1 MIQYI
6 KKLIHKFSTRDL
18 KYKLF
23 NMGELET
30 LIHSKR
36 NTENWYCRGRVRE
49 EDYVS
54 MCMIAYENAP
64 VDRCPADCQFYK
76 ISSVRKSVCL

>member
-1 MIQYI
+1 MVEDD
-6 KKLIHKFSTRDL
+6 KL
-18 KYKLF
+18 KLF
-23 NMGELET
+23 NLSELEK
-30 LIHSKR
+30 LIRSTR
-36 NTENWYCRGRVRE
+36 NTENWYCKGRIRK

-76 ISSVRKSVCL
+76 TLHPIKSS